1 MKIARRSCCA
11 VVACLL
17 ACVLSPAP
25 AGAQQ
30 IQQDAKVAEGRLTQ
44 EQTQSVRDFVEA
56 WMGRLVSDEAEEV
69 AAARNAI
76 LREFRTPGISETFR
90 NAFSVEV
97 SNMMGEAIRA
107 EDDLVRINAMII
119 ATQLTNPEADQLI
132 DVGLSDENAAVQY
145 WGAKAYLQ
153 RVERAMA
160 EGGAGMGDDAQRT
173 MIAKVQQVFAGTPST
188 PVARVG
194 FEILSNLDVPEARDA
209 LLSQLHRRVAYH
221 EENPQASY
229 LPEQT
234 AIQLLSAEISRE
246 RRVDDE
252 QVAELA
258 RAAYRY
264 FVLINTQMQSGNILD
279 EAVPSHKAM
288 MDWCYKCLYAMSA
301 KYPSLNVAN
310 DATQVNDQIKLD
322 RWNDLQ
328 AVADRWQAI
337 LTADPFGI
345 PAADLE

>member
-17 ACVLSPAP
+17 AGVMFSAP
-25 AGAQQ
+25 AAAQQ
-30 IQQDAKVAEGRLTQ
+30 IQQDAKVAEGRLTE

-56 WMGRLVSDEAEEV
+56 WMGRLVSDEPSEV
-69 AAARNAI
+69 MDARNAI

-160 EGGAGMGDDAQRT
+160 EEGPGMSDDAQRA
-173 MIAKVQQVFAGTPST
+173 MIAKVQQVFAGSPST

-194 FEILSNLDVPEARDA
+194 FEILSNLDVDEARDA
-209 LLSQLHRRVAYH
+209 LLALLHSRVADH
-221 EENPQASY
+221 QDNPQASY

-252 QVAELA
+252 QVRELA

-264 FVLINTQMQSGNILD
+264 FALIHSQMQAGNILE
-279 EAVPSHKAM
+279 EAEPGHKAM

-301 KYPSLNVAN
+301 KYPSLSVPN
-310 DATQVNDQIKLD
+310 DATQVNDQIRLG
-322 RWNDLQ
+322 RWDELGQ
-328 AVADRWQAI
+328 VAQRWRGI

-345 PAADLE
+345 PAADLD